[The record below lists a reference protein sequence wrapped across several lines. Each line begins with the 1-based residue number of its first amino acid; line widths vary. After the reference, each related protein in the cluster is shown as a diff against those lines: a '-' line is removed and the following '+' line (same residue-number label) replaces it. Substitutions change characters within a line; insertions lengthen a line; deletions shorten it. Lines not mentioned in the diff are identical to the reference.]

1 MPSSLKIYENHDLSL
16 YNTMGVSANA
26 RFFAEVDTEDKLRH
40 ILAFAEEKD
49 LRVLVLGGGSN
60 ILFVDNF
67 PGLVIH
73 QTSKGVDIVSE
84 NDELVEI
91 RVDAGENW
99 HKLVQFCVA
108 KGWGGIEN
116 LALIPGNV
124 GAAPIQNIG
133 AYGVE
138 LVNVFSRLDA
148 LFIETGDI
156 KTFTKEECAFGY
168 RDSVFKKELKGRI
181 VIMSVNLILQKKPS
195 VQLSYKALSDYLE
208 ESGITNP
215 GIEEVSKAVTAIRQ
229 SKLPDPNEIGNTGS
243 FFKNPVIPISLFK
256 NLKEKYP
263 GLPAYSV
270 SEEQVKVPA
279 GWLIEKAG
287 WKGEREG
294 EVGMHAK
301 QALVL
306 VNYGKATG
314 QELWEFANKVKKSVS
329 QQFDIDLTPEVNIIS

>member
-1 MPSSLKIYENHDLSL
+1 
-16 YNTMGVSANA
+16 MGVSAKA
-26 RFFAEVDTEDKLRH
+26 RFFTEVNTVDAHRKALEFVQENELP
-40 ILAFAEEKD
+40 
-49 LRVLVLGGGSN
+49 VLILGGGSN
-60 ILFVDNF
+60 ILFVNDF

-73 QTSKGVDIVSE
+73 QNSKGIELVAE
-84 NDELVEI
+84 NDEQVE
-91 RVDAGENW
+91 VTVAAGENW
-99 HKLVQFCVA
+99 HQLVQFCVN

-116 LALIPGNV
+116 LSLIPGNV

-138 LVNVFSRLDA
+138 LESVFSSLEA
-148 LFIETGDI
+148 LYI
-156 KTFTKEECAFGY
+156 KTGEIRTFSKDECAFGY
-168 RDSVFKKELKGRI
+168 RDSIFKKELKGE
-181 VIMSVNLILQKKPS
+181 VIIISVNLILQKNQQ

-208 ESGITNP
+208 KNRINNP
-215 GIEEVSKAVTAIRQ
+215 GIKEVSEAVIAIRQ

-243 FFKNPVIPISLFK
+243 FFKNPVIPVSLFDD
-256 NLKEKYP
+256 LKQKYP
-263 GLPAYSV
+263 DIPAYPV
-270 SEEQVKVPA
+270 SGEQVKVPA

-287 WKGEREG
+287 WKGKREG

-314 QELWEFANKVKKSVS
+314 QDLWEFANKVKRSVH

>member
-1 MPSSLKIYENHDLSL
+1 
-16 YNTMGVSANA
+16 MGVSAKA
-26 RFFAEVDTEDKLRH
+26 RFFTEVNTVDAHRKALEFVQENELP
-40 ILAFAEEKD
+40 
-49 LRVLVLGGGSN
+49 VLILGGGSN
-60 ILFVDNF
+60 ILFVKDF

-73 QTSKGVDIVSE
+73 QNSKGIELVAE
-84 NDELVEI
+84 NDEQVE
-91 RVDAGENW
+91 VTVAAGENW
-99 HKLVQFCVA
+99 HQLVQFCVN

-116 LALIPGNV
+116 LSLIPGNV

-138 LVNVFSRLDA
+138 LESVFSSLEA
-148 LFIETGDI
+148 LYI
-156 KTFTKEECAFGY
+156 KTGEIRTFSKDECAFGY
-168 RDSVFKKELKGRI
+168 RDSIFKKELKGE
-181 VIMSVNLILQKKPS
+181 VIIISVNLILQKNQQ

-208 ESGITNP
+208 KNRINNP
-215 GIEEVSKAVTAIRQ
+215 GIKEVSEAVIAIRQ

-243 FFKNPVIPISLFK
+243 FFKNPVIPVSLFDD
-256 NLKEKYP
+256 LKQKYP
-263 GLPAYSV
+263 DIPAYPV
-270 SEEQVKVPA
+270 SGEQVKVPA

-287 WKGEREG
+287 WKGKREG

-314 QELWEFANKVKKSVS
+314 QDLWEFANKVKRSVH

>member
-26 RFFAEVDTEDKLRH
+26 RFFAEVDTEDKLRGV
-40 ILAFAEEKD
+40 LAFAEEKE

-60 ILFVDNF
+60 ILFVGDF
-67 PGLVIH
+67 SGLVIH
-73 QTSKGVDIVSE
+73 QTSKGIDVVLE

-91 RVDAGENW
+91 RVAAGENW
-99 HKLVQFCVA
+99 HQLVQFCVT

-148 LFIETGDI
+148 LFVETGDI
-156 KTFTKEECAFGY
+156 KTFTKEECGFGY
-168 RDSVFKKELKGRI
+168 RDSVFKRELKGRI

-208 ESGITNP
+208 KNGIADP

-229 SKLPDPNEIGNTGS
+229 SKLPDPHEIGNTGS
-243 FFKNPVIPISLFK
+243 FFKNPVIPIPVFN

-263 GLPAYSV
+263 GLPAYPV

-287 WKGEREG
+287 WKGKREG

-314 QELWEFANKVKKSVS
+314 QELWEFANKVKKSVY
-329 QQFDIDLTPEVNIIS
+329 QQFDISLIPEVNIVN